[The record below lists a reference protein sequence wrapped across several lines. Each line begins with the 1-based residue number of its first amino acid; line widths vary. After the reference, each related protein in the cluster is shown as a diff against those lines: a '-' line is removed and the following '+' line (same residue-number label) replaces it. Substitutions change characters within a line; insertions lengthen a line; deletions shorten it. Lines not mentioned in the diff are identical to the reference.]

1 MNRFETL
8 KKVFIRTLVVSLIS
22 AAAVAVITVL
32 LGQLSDILW
41 RSLMTLGLVAAHAL
55 ASLFY
60 IRTAE
65 QSKDAEELTFFS
77 NSVFILIILSFIT
90 SIFGTWQI
98 INGELMGKL
107 YLTYFVLLFAVLHGE
122 LLSKTTKLELYID
135 RIVAAN
141 YGFML
146 LVIGMLLPIIYLS
159 QVTFDG
165 LYYRGLAAAGIIDAT
180 LTILAV
186 IFHKLYLQKHPLV
199 LSQLFSVNSG
209 QLDANGQPIPVAVG
223 IPKRHTNPLLL
234 LLGIYIIGQMVV
246 SLIFAVSGGL
256 FGSK

>member
-8 KKVFIRTLVVSLIS
+8 KKLFIKVLIVSLIS

-32 LGQLSDILW
+32 VGQLSDILW

-65 QSKDAEELTFFS
+65 QSKDGEELTFFS
-77 NSVFILIILSFIT
+77 NSVFIIIILSFVT

-98 INGELMGKL
+98 IDGELMGKL

-122 LLSKTTKLELYID
+122 LLSKTSKLEPYID

-146 LVIGMLLPIIYLS
+146 LVIGLLLPIIYFS
-159 QVTFDG
+159 QITFSDI
-165 LYYRGLAAAGIIDAT
+165 YYRGLAAAGIVDAT

-186 IFHKLYLQKHPLV
+186 IFHKLYLQKHPKAE
-199 LSQLFSVNSG
+199 SQLFSVNSG
-209 QLDANGQPIPVAVG
+209 QLDANGQPIPVAVA

-234 LLGIYIIGQMVV
+234 LLGVYIIGQMVV

-256 FGSK
+256 FGSR